1 MNIKKMLEA
10 QEELDKAMFDYS
22 GLKEYPIEQIK
33 TAYRVELG
41 EVLQEAKMFKYWKKN
56 KGVINPTRIL
66 EELAD
71 CLHFAL
77 SLENKVENYSYL
89 SEFTD
94 EDFKEYERYSLY
106 EIIDTCFTLYSTV
119 LADTIDLGL
128 KLGYSLD
135 DLEKAY
141 YDKNKINWERINNNY

>member
-10 QEELDKAMFDYS
+10 QEELDKAMFDYG

-56 KGVINPTRIL
+56 KGVISPVKIL

-94 EDFKEYERYSLY
+94 EDFKEYERY
-106 EIIDTCFTLYSTV
+106 
-119 LADTIDLGL
+119 
-128 KLGYSLD
+128 
-135 DLEKAY
+135 
-141 YDKNKINWERINNNY
+141 

>member
-56 KGVINPTRIL
+56 KGVISPIKIL

-119 LADTIDLGL
+119 LADTICLGL